1 MSSRKATVVKVYD
14 SSTLIIR
21 PNTAVKLFGV
31 EPLKKGSEM
40 EEKAKMRLEELV
52 LGKKI
57 EFQTLEWDRLGRSI
71 AIVKI
76 DGFNLNEYLK
86 KFIED
91 LKI

>member
-21 PNTAVKLFGV
+21 PNMAVKLFGV

-40 EEKAKMRLEELV
+40 EEKARMRLEELV

-57 EFQTLEWDRLGRSI
+57 EFKTLEWDRLGRSI